1 MNSSKI
7 SRRPVLFIFF
17 YKFHSQIVFRLA
29 QEAKRKRTSAVAGDI
44 LGQIKELLEDLGP
57 VEEPKMD
64 DDEWEELENDEMQS

>member
-1 MNSSKI
+1 M
-7 SRRPVLFIFF
+7 
-17 YKFHSQIVFRLA
+17 
-29 QEAKRKRTSAVAGDI
+29 AGDI